1 MDNID
6 LATLGGLDIGV
17 GVILLLSAVIAY
29 ARGLVHEILAVAAW
43 VGAIV
48 AAMYGFPYLRP
59 IARKWIEIELVA
71 DFGTGIVIFVVVLVF
86 LSLITR
92 KISKKVKDSA
102 LNAVDRSLGFL
113 FGLARGALIAV
124 IAYIGL
130 GLLYPGED
138 QPEWITKARSVELL
152 KPGAVMLTALIPE
165 NFSFPGKDKKKDN
178 PDAKSDAPHSGDP
191 RKVILDF
198 IQPKPKGSDQ
208 EGAIGYGSKDR
219 QRLDQQIE
227 RLNDSTNNP

>member
-1 MDNID
+1 MDNIA
-6 LATLGGLDIGV
+6 LTTLGGLDIGV
-17 GVILLLSAVIAY
+17 GVILLISAVIAY
-29 ARGLVHEILAVAAW
+29 TRGLVQEVLAVAAW
-43 VGAIV
+43 IGAIF

-59 IARKWIEIELVA
+59 IAREWVKIELVA
-71 DFGTGIVIFVVVLVF
+71 DFGTGIVIFVVALVF

-130 GLLYPGED
+130 GLVYPGEE

-152 KPGAVMLTALIPE
+152 KPGAAMLTALIPE
-165 NFSFPGKDKKKDN
+165 NFSFPGKDNKKDN
-178 PDAKSDAPHSGDP
+178 PNAKPDDPRPGDP
-191 RKVILDF
+191 RKVILDL
-198 IQPKPKGSDQ
+198 IQPKPKGRD
-208 EGAIGYGSKDR
+208 EKGVVGYGSKER
-219 QRLDQQIE
+219 QQME
-227 RLNDSTNNP
+227 RLHDSIKDR